1 MELRQQFQ
9 EKPMGIK
16 HIELEE
22 GSPAQISEQGLSNP
36 AVLDV
41 FPETAAEAG
50 RKGLGIYRF

>member
-1 MELRQQFQ
+1 
-9 EKPMGIK
+9 MGIK

-41 FPETAAEAG
+41 FPETVAEAG